1 MGTFRDYFG
10 RKNDEIDFPAALKS
24 MLLKKLKL
32 FDEYEYVDVKDSH
45 GKVVLTRKD
54 RKDINFEL
62 NIEKL
67 PDEIDGLKIT
77 KSNVFDVSYVTQKP
91 ISIGNPE
98 VKLNNTSGKFSELM
112 VQSMDVENIGDFT
125 IVPAPFPKIDE
136 PFVIEIGG
144 EKIDFMIERIPFA
157 SLSKSKYQNTNHKYF
172 SLIITINE
180 HDNNDMDID
189 VSLNFDINKIE
200 TIKEVVELKNV
211 ILGFFEKNIHFKGVK
226 KSLINK
232 SEDTDI
238 DRINEV
244 IQLYEKFYEL
254 ESALGVSFKNDNPFT
269 NKNMKLFKK
278 AYVCT
283 TKRKWIQFPITEDSS
298 VRFESTQRPEELVD
312 YQKMKQDFVY
322 KSIEEKTDTLFGVDL
337 TYDEISISED
347 LHVEEIIEDINKWS
361 IKCKYNTNGR
371 RLKYLKFQMID
382 FDIDRYPGA
391 EDVISLESLDW

>member
-1 MGTFRDYFG
+1 MGMFRDYFV
-10 RKNDEIDFPAALKS
+10 RKNDEIEFPAALKS
-24 MLLKKLKL
+24 MLLKNLKL
-32 FDEYEYVDVKDSH
+32 SDEYEYVDVEN
-45 GKVVLTRKD
+45 GKGQVVLVRKD

-91 ISIGNPE
+91 ISIGDPE
-98 VKLNNTSGKFSELM
+98 VKLNNTTGKFSELM
-112 VQSMDVENIGDFT
+112 VPSMDVENEGDFT
-125 IVPAPFPKIDE
+125 IVPAPFPEIDE

-144 EKIDFMIERIPFA
+144 ENIEFRIERIPFA

-172 SLIITINE
+172 SLILTINE
-180 HDNNDMDID
+180 HDNNDIDID

-226 KSLINK
+226 SSLINK
-232 SEDTDI
+232 SKSTDI

-254 ESALGVSFKNDNPFT
+254 ERVLGVSFKNDNPFT
-269 NKNMKLFKK
+269 NKNMMLFKK
-278 AYVCT
+278 VYVST
-283 TKRKWIQFPITEDSS
+283 VLRKWIQFPITEDSS
-298 VRFESTQRPEELVD
+298 VKLESTQRPEELVE
-312 YQKMKQDFVY
+312 YQKRKQDFVY
-322 KSIEEKTDTLFGVDL
+322 KSIVEKTDTLFGVDL

-361 IKCKYNTNGR
+361 INCKYNTNGR

-382 FDIDRYPGA
+382 FDIDRYSTE

>member
-1 MGTFRDYFG
+1 MGTFRDYFV
-10 RKNDEIDFPAALKS
+10 RKNDEIQFPAALKS
-24 MLLKKLKL
+24 MLLKNLKL
-32 FDEYEYVDVKDSH
+32 SDEYEYVDVKNGK
-45 GKVVLTRKD
+45 GKVVLVRKD
-54 RKDINFEL
+54 RKDLNFEL

-98 VKLNNTSGKFSELM
+98 VKLNNTTGKFSELI
-112 VQSMDVENIGDFT
+112 VQSLDVENVGDFT
-125 IVPAPFPKIDE
+125 IIPEPFPEIDE

-144 EKIDFMIERIPFA
+144 ENIEFRIERIPFA
-157 SLSKSKYQNTNHKYF
+157 SLSKSKYQNTNHKFF
-172 SLIITINE
+172 SLVLTINK

-232 SEDTDI
+232 SKSTDI

-254 ESALGVSFKNDNPFT
+254 ERSLGVSFKNDNPFT
-269 NKNMKLFKK
+269 NKNMMLFKK
-278 AYVCT
+278 AYVST
-283 TKRKWIQFPITEDSS
+283 VLRKWIQFSITEDSS
-298 VRFESTQRPEELVD
+298 VKLESTQRPEELVE
-312 YQKMKQDFVY
+312 YQKRKQDFVY

-337 TYDEISISED
+337 TYDEIYIS
-347 LHVEEIIEDINKWS
+347 
-361 IKCKYNTNGR
+361 
-371 RLKYLKFQMID
+371 
-382 FDIDRYPGA
+382 
-391 EDVISLESLDW
+391 

>member
-1 MGTFRDYFG
+1 MGTFRDYFV
-10 RKNDEIDFPAALKS
+10 RKNDEIQFPAALKS
-24 MLLKKLKL
+24 MLLKNLKL
-32 FDEYEYVDVKDSH
+32 SDEYEYVDVKNGK
-45 GKVVLTRKD
+45 GKVVLVRKD
-54 RKDINFEL
+54 RKDLNFEL

-98 VKLNNTSGKFSELM
+98 VKLNNTTGKFSELI
-112 VQSMDVENIGDFT
+112 VQSLDVENVGDFT
-125 IVPAPFPKIDE
+125 IIPEPFPEIDE

-144 EKIDFMIERIPFA
+144 ENIEFRIERIPFA
-157 SLSKSKYQNTNHKYF
+157 SLSKSKYQNTNHKFF
-172 SLIITINE
+172 SLVLTINK

-232 SEDTDI
+232 SKSTDI

-254 ESALGVSFKNDNPFT
+254 ERSLGVSFKNDNPFT
-269 NKNMKLFKK
+269 NKNMMLFKK
-278 AYVCT
+278 AYVST
-283 TKRKWIQFPITEDSS
+283 VLRKWIQFSITEDSS
-298 VRFESTQRPEELVD
+298 VKLESTQRPEELVE
-312 YQKMKQDFVY
+312 YQKRKQDFVY

-347 LHVEEIIEDINKWS
+347 LYVEEIIEDINKWS
-361 IKCKYNTNGR
+361 INCKYNTNGR
-371 RLKYLKFQMID
+371 RLKYLKFQRID
-382 FDIDRYPGA
+382 FDIDRYPSE